1 MLSRASAA
9 LMTATTVCG
18 VLSHD
23 ASDLAS
29 FRALVDDI
37 ATEFRLEAALEI
49 NIGSYCV
56 RFSHRR
62 S

>member
-1 MLSRASAA
+1 MLSRASET

-18 VLSHD
+18 VMGHD

-29 FRALVDDI
+29 FRALVGDI
-37 ATEFRLEAALEI
+37 AAEFGLEAALEI

-56 RFSHRR
+56 RFSH
-62 S
+62 